1 MCFLWLVP
9 EEEVR
14 KIQRIKRIWHAG
26 IEMEKAM
33 YQGMRAAFGTW
44 EASSWKPT
52 GKQKPQSQNL
62 KKQNSTNKMLYLEW
76 S

>member
-1 MCFLWLVP
+1 
-9 EEEVR
+9 
-14 KIQRIKRIWHAG
+14 
-26 IEMEKAM
+26 MEKAM
-33 YQGMRAAFGTW
+33 YQGMQAAFGTW

-76 S
+76 A